1 MQLKKNGHD
10 ARYQERSDD
19 DTDLSSPESAD
30 IFADLAPGQQRYQ
43 RERTA
48 APPAEVSPQVA
59 PKARPESVIDAHSS
73 FDGRF
78 ETAQDLRV
86 EGSASG
92 EIVCRGLLTI
102 ERDASVRASIEGAE
116 IVVRGRVEGDIVCA
130 GKLLIAATAVLSGTL
145 KAGSLVVE
153 EGATLSGSIQTGAAT
168 QESSARPGIV
178 TRVHAVEP
186 ASPAVTESIVSARAN
201 RREVP
206 SFAFVATPAA
216 DEQLAGDRN

>member
-10 ARYQERSDD
+10 ARYQQPSDH
-19 DTDLSSPESAD
+19 DTDLSAPEGAD
-30 IFADLAPGQQRYQ
+30 IFAELAPGQPRYQ
-43 RERTA
+43 PERAA
-48 APPAEVSPQVA
+48 APVAEAS
-59 PKARPESVIDAHSS
+59 PKATPKPRPESVIDAHSS

-116 IVVRGRVEGDIVCA
+116 VVVRGRVDGDIVCA
-130 GKLLIAATAVLSGTL
+130 GKLLAAATAVVSGTL
-145 KAGSLVVE
+145 KAGTLVVE
-153 EGATLSGSIQTGAAT
+153 EGASLSGSIQTGGTA
-168 QESSARPGIV
+168 QESPARPGIV

-186 ASPAVTESIVSARAN
+186 SSPPVAEALMSSRAS

-206 SFAFVATPAA
+206 SFAFVAASSGEEPV
-216 DEQLAGDRN
+216 AGDRN